1 MIVEGEH
8 ILTSS
13 RKYTF
18 FWATQGKVPLLFRD
32 VILTRP
38 SRIVSLVEEFLP
50 NTIVTKTL
58 GYPIYD
64 DVSGVTVWSIQVRIP
79 PDYPYTVT
87 VGDVYHVVKED
98 FERMNSPIYRL
109 FKITDSFYIPKGE
122 YSGWVKLPAAIVEEM
137 DSANSDPLSMSEHSE
152 NASYLSMFVRFGILG
167 AITWTAY
174 KFIRR

>member
-1 MIVEGEH
+1 MKEKGLLIVLSGPSGVGKGTVRKALFSKENTNLTYSISMTTRKPREGE
-8 ILTSS
+8 
-13 RKYTF
+13 KDGVDYF
-18 FWATQGKVPLLFRD
+18 F
-32 VILTRP
+32 
-38 SRIVSLVEEFLP
+38 
-50 NTIVTKTL
+50 KT
-58 GYPIYD
+58 
-64 DVSGVTVWSIQVRIP
+64 
-79 PDYPYTVT
+79 
-87 VGDVYHVVKED
+87 KED

-167 AITWTAY
+167 AITWMAY